1 MNHNLTL
8 KETKQIILSEGIED
22 NLKVNLKKLYDFT
35 VEIIRKSEKYYN
47 LNVRF
52 LVTWGASL
60 GGMILPLKQW
70 IEGQYP
76 ELSEKQIIL
85 LLVGISCNY
94 FYDNEKFLKGVLDR
108 IKDEGLLPYFKKL
121 FEKAEEFKNGFL
133 DFMTSVTNL
142 SKSMTLMVSYAFILP
157 ILDDIIKLS
166 NAQDIETTLN
176 FLVQRIVASGVVMVG
191 GMTLVNFLRKLIEH
205 FKTK

>member
-1 MNHNLTL
+1 MNYNLHIR
-8 KETKQIILSEGIED
+8 ESKQIILSEGIED
-22 NLKVNLKKLYDFT
+22 NIKVNLKKLYDFT
-35 VEIIRKSEKYYN
+35 VEVIRKSEKYYN

-70 IEGQYP
+70 IENQYP

-85 LLVGISCNY
+85 LIVGISCNY
-94 FYDNEKFLKGVLDR
+94 YYDNEKFLKGVLDR
-108 IKDEGLLPYFKKL
+108 IKDEGLLKYFQKL
-121 FEKAEEFKNGFL
+121 FEKAEEFKNRFL

-142 SKSMTLMVSYAFILP
+142 GKSMTLMVSYAFILP
-157 ILDDIIKLS
+157 ILDDIIKIS
-166 NAQDIETTLN
+166 NSQDIETSLN
-176 FLVQRIVASGVVMVG
+176 FLVQRIVASGVVMIG

>member
-1 MNHNLTL
+1 MNYNLQL
-8 KETKQIILSEGIED
+8 KESKQIILSEGIED
-22 NLKVNLKKLYDFT
+22 NIKVNLKKLYDFT
-35 VEIIRKSEKYYN
+35 VEVIRKSEKYYN

-121 FEKAEEFKNGFL
+121 FEKSEEFKNRFL

-157 ILDDIIKLS
+157 IIDDIIKIS
-166 NAQDIETTLN
+166 NAQDIETSLN